1 MSGRQVVSRYWRGWL
16 VLVWLM
22 AAAVV
27 AGARANDAPGI
38 PRIVTHDNT
47 EASGRLENGLL
58 TLRLEIRE
66 GEWHPDADDG
76 PGMPIFAFA
85 EEGKSPSIPG
95 PMIRVPQGTRIR
107 VSVKNTVLFFPA
119 FLHGL
124 NQRPGK
130 DGALKIAP
138 GATQEVTFLAGESGT
153 YYYWA
158 NTGVDAPIDARQG
171 WDTQLHGAF
180 IVDGPGA
187 RSDDRVLMISLW
199 YTWIVPFD
207 FNRGFHQIPTMNG
220 KSWPHT
226 TRLSYDM
233 GQTIHW
239 RVINTSVAV
248 HPMHLHGSY
257 FQIESTGDGERD
269 TSYAENERR
278 SVVTEVL
285 PEGHT
290 MAVSWKPPHAGNWI
304 FHCHL
309 ADHFVEEISNQVS
322 EVTGVP
328 NEKPEH
334 QHGKGMGMAG
344 LVVGIQIKPSS
355 SGIAIP
361 ALAAPARKLELVVA
375 RSNDATDVRHPIQIN
390 LTDGKNILSTA
401 AGSELGPT
409 IVLHRDETTEI
420 TVVNQLATPTAIHWH
435 GIELESYYDGVVD
448 IGGDSRQ
455 VTPRIE
461 PGASFVARMTPPRA
475 GTFIYHTHWH
485 DMDQLTKGLYG
496 ALIVLE
502 PGEKYDAEHD
512 RLYLVSRGGADIFYS
527 SLLVNGMEHPAG
539 SELRAGERY
548 RLRFINITPSDDGT
562 EMVLA
567 AAGKPVAWTP
577 MAKDGAELPAR
588 FRSACDAKF
597 KFAAGETYDFEFRPE
612 KSGKL
617 ELQTSFIELHTN
629 VPITVLE
636 ANEAVAERR

>member
-1 MSGRQVVSRYWRGWL
+1 MSSRLVASRYWRGFL
-16 VLVWLM
+16 EFVWLS
-22 AAAVV
+22 ATAV
-27 AGARANDAPGI
+27 AGAAANDAPEL

-47 EASGRLENGLL
+47 QASGKVEDGVL

-76 PGMPIFAFA
+76 PGMPILAFA

-95 PMIRVPQGTRIR
+95 PMIRVPQGTRIK
-107 VSVKNTVLFFPA
+107 VSVKNTIMFFPA

-130 DGALKIAP
+130 ADEAIKIP
-138 GATQEVTFLAGESGT
+138 SGGTQEVTFLASEPGT

-158 NTGVDAPIDARQG
+158 NTGVDAPIDSRMS
-171 WDTQLHGAF
+171 WDTQLYGAF
-180 IVDGPGA
+180 IVDAPGA
-187 RSDDRVLMISLW
+187 RTDDRVMMIGLW
-199 YTWIVPFD
+199 YTWLVPFD

-233 GQTIHW
+233 GKTIHW
-239 RVINTSVAV
+239 RVINASVAI

-257 FQIESTGDGERD
+257 FQIESSGDGERD

-290 MAVSWKPPHAGNWI
+290 MTVSWKPPHAGNWI

-309 ADHFVEEISNQVS
+309 ADHFVEDIANQVS
-322 EVTGVP
+322 EVMGAP
-328 NEKPEH
+328 SEKPEH

-355 SGIAIP
+355 TANAIP
-361 ALAAPARKLELVVA
+361 DLAAPARRLELEVG
-375 RSNDATDVRHPIQIN
+375 RSKDETDVRHSIQIK
-390 LTDGKNILSTA
+390 LTDEKNISSTA

-420 TVVNQLATPTAIHWH
+420 TVVNRLATPTAIHWH

-496 ALIVLE
+496 ALIVLD

-512 RLYLVSRGGADIFYS
+512 RLYVVSRGGADIFNS
-527 SLLVNGMEHPAG
+527 SLLVNGMEHPVG

-567 AAGKPVAWTP
+567 AGGKPVSWTP
-577 MAKDGAELPAR
+577 MAKDGAELPPR
-588 FRSACDAKF
+588 FRKDCEAKF
-597 KFAAGETYDFEFRPE
+597 KFAAGETYDFEFRPK

-629 VPITVLE
+629 VPMTVLE
-636 ANEAVAERR
+636 ANQAVAERR

>member
-1 MSGRQVVSRYWRGWL
+1 MGGWQTVPRYWRVCL
-16 VLVWLM
+16 VFAWLM
-22 AAAVV
+22 AVAV
-27 AGARANDAPGI
+27 AGALANDAPEL

-47 EASGRLENGLL
+47 ETSGKLEDGVL

-66 GEWHPDADDG
+66 GEWHPDAEEG

-85 EEGKSPSIPG
+85 EQGKSPSIPG
-95 PMIRVPQGTRIR
+95 PMIRVPQGTRIK
-107 VSVKNTVLFFPA
+107 VSVKNTITFFPA

-130 DGALKIAP
+130 AAEAIKIPA
-138 GATQEVTFLAGESGT
+138 GEMREVTFLAGEPGT

-158 NTGVDAPIDARQG
+158 ATGVDAPVDSRLG
-171 WDTQLHGAF
+171 WDTQLDGAF
-180 IVDGPGA
+180 IVDAPGA
-187 RSDDRVLMISLW
+187 RSDDRVMMIGLW
-199 YTWIVPFD
+199 YAWLVPLD
-207 FNRGFHQIPTMNG
+207 FNRGFHQIPTVNG
-220 KSWPHT
+220 KSWPYT
-226 TRLSYDM
+226 TRLSYDL
-233 GQTIHW
+233 GETIHW
-239 RVINTSVAV
+239 RVINASVGV

-257 FQIESTGDGERD
+257 FQIESTGDGQVD
-269 TSYAENERR
+269 TGYSQGERR

-290 MAVSWKPPHAGNWI
+290 MAVSWKPTHAGNWI

-309 ADHFVEEISNQVS
+309 ADHFGEEIANQVS
-322 EVTGVP
+322 EMTGVP
-328 NEKPEH
+328 SEKPEH
-334 QHGKGMGMAG
+334 HQGKGMGMAG

-355 SGIAIP
+355 IERAIP
-361 ALAAPARKLELVVA
+361 GLAEPARTLELVVA
-375 RSNDATDVRHPIQIN
+375 PGKDEQDVRHAIQIS
-390 LTDGKNILSTA
+390 LTDGENISSTI

-420 TVVNQLATPTAIHWH
+420 TVVNRLATPTAIHWH

-455 VTPRIE
+455 VTPRIDA
-461 PGASFVARMTPPRA
+461 GASFVARMTPPRA

-512 RLYLVSRGGADIFYS
+512 RLYVVSRGGADIFYS

-539 SELRAGERY
+539 SELRVGERY

-567 AAGKPVAWTP
+567 AAGKPVSWIP
-577 MAKDGAELPAR
+577 MAKDGAKLPAR
-588 FRSACDAKF
+588 FRKDCEAKF

-617 ELQTSFIELHTN
+617 ELQTGFIELHTN
-629 VPITVLE
+629 VPITVME
-636 ANEAVAERR
+636 ANQAVAERR

>member
-1 MSGRQVVSRYWRGWL
+1 MSGRQAISRYWRGCL
-16 VLVWLM
+16 ILVWLM
-22 AAAVV
+22 AAAE
-27 AGARANDAPGI
+27 AGAWANDAPEI
-38 PRIVTHDNT
+38 PRIITHDNT
-47 EASGRLENGLL
+47 EAAGKLEDGVL

-66 GEWHPDADDG
+66 GDWHPDADDG

-85 EEGKSPSIPG
+85 EEGKNPSIPG

-107 VSVKNTVLFFPA
+107 VSVKNATLFFPA

-124 NQRPGK
+124 NRRPGK
-130 DGALKIAP
+130 ADEVIKIPA
-138 GATQEVTFLAGESGT
+138 GETQEVTFLAGEPGT

-158 NTGVDAPIDARQG
+158 STGVDAPVDSRQS
-171 WDTQLHGAF
+171 WDTQLDGAF
-180 IVDGPGA
+180 IVDGQGG
-187 RSDDRVLMISLW
+187 RSDDRVMMIGLW
-199 YTWIVPFD
+199 YAWLVPFD
-207 FNRGFHQIPTMNG
+207 FNRGFHQIPTVNG

-233 GQTIHW
+233 GETIRW
-239 RVINTSVAV
+239 RVINASVGV

-269 TSYAENERR
+269 TSYGEKERR

-290 MAVSWKPPHAGNWI
+290 MAMSWKPTHAGNWI

-309 ADHFVEEISNQVS
+309 ADHFGEEIANQVS
-322 EVTGVP
+322 EMTGAP
-328 NEKPEH
+328 SEKLEH
-334 QHGKGMGMAG
+334 HHGKGMAG
-344 LVVGIQIKPSS
+344 LVVGIEIKPSS
-355 SGIAIP
+355 SANAIP
-361 ALAAPARKLELVVA
+361 DLAAPARKLELVVDRNKDETDA
-375 RSNDATDVRHPIQIN
+375 RHRIQIS
-390 LTDGKNILSTA
+390 LADGKNISSTA

-420 TVVNQLATPTAIHWH
+420 TVVNRLATPTAIHWH

-448 IGGDSRQ
+448 LGGDSRQ

-496 ALIVLE
+496 PLIVLE

-512 RLYLVSRGGADIFYS
+512 RVYVVSRGGADIFYS
-527 SLLVNGMEHPAG
+527 PMLLNGMEHPTG

-562 EMVLA
+562 SMVLA
-567 AAGKPVAWTP
+567 AAGKPVSWTP
-577 MAKDGAELPAR
+577 VAKDGAELPAR
-588 FRSACDAKF
+588 FRETCEAKF
-597 KFAAGETYDFEFRPE
+597 KFAAGETYDFEFRPG

-636 ANEAVAERR
+636 ANEAAADRR